1 MLFTALALAL
11 AAQAATPAPQTS
23 DDIVVTGER
32 LTRETARRY
41 VNDISRPVADQLPTF
56 RNPVCP
62 LVIGMPEDHAAV
74 VVARVRKV
82 AKHVGIDV
90 AKPGCAANFR
100 IIVVDD
106 SQAFVSQLKEQKPM
120 FFAGMENSEVKRLL
134 ADTRPALAWSSTQTQ
149 NEDGYTYA
157 ANASGQSAFGRGH
170 KNRVSAGGPGNSE
183 DASHA
188 ADNPTPQG
196 GGNMQRNMSASII
209 KSSTQQ
215 AILDSYVVI
224 DTKAASGKSLM
235 QVAEY
240 ATMRAMAAAQPPQEG
255 TGVETILSLFEE
267 GRESP
272 PSMRAPDVAYLK
284 ALYSASPTMNK
295 MQQLNRLSKAVL
307 ETSPKDSSAGQ

>member
-1 MLFTALALAL
+1 MLLTSIALALVM
-11 AAQAATPAPQTS
+11 QAAAPDPQGH

-32 LTRETARRY
+32 LTREAARRY
-41 VNDISRPVADQLPTF
+41 VNDISRPVADQLPSF

-62 LVIGMPEDHAAV
+62 QVIGMPENHAAV
-74 VVARVRKV
+74 VVERVRKV
-82 AKHVGIDV
+82 AKHVGVAV

-106 SQAFVSQLKEQKPM
+106 SQAFVRQLKEQKPV
-120 FFAGMENSEVKRLL
+120 FFAGMENREVQRLL
-134 ADTRPALAWSSTQTQ
+134 ADQRPALAWSSTQLQ
-149 NEDGYTYA
+149 NEDGQTFID
-157 ANASGQSAFGRGH
+157 NPSGRGPFDRAH
-170 KNRVSAGGPGNSE
+170 KNRVTSG
-183 DASHA
+183 DASNA

-196 GGNMQRNMSASII
+196 GGSVMRTRSASII

-235 QVAEY
+235 QVADY
-240 ATMRAMAAAQPPQEG
+240 ATMRALAAAQPPQEG
-255 TGVETILSLFEE
+255 TGVETILSLFNE
-267 GRESP
+267 GGESP

-284 ALYSASPTMNK
+284 ALYSASPTMGK

-307 ETSPKDSSAGQ
+307 ETSPEQSAAKP